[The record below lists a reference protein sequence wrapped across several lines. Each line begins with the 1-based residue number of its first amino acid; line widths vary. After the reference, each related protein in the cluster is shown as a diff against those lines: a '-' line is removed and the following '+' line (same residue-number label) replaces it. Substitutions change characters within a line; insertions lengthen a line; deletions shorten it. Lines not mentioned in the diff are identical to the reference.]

1 MKKWGKNEVFRII
14 RWHRWLP
21 YGEGENRVKANYDN
35 LLKLLIDK
43 KMTKT
48 DLRKQAK
55 ISSSTLAK
63 IGKQEMVSQDVLNKI
78 CSVLECK
85 VDDIVALE
93 KDENEEFEVTIDPDK
108 PKVISL
114 FSGAGGMDIGFI
126 NSGFQIIWAND
137 FFQEAVSSYRKNIGK
152 HIVYGDITKIAS
164 SDIPDDPDVIIGGFP
179 CQGFSVAN
187 TRRNMEDKRNFLYK
201 EMLRVISDK
210 KPKFFVAENV
220 KGLLSMEKGKVFEM
234 IKSDFENLTDSN
246 GNKIGYTVEARILNA
261 AEYGVPQ
268 ARERVII
275 IGNRLGVKN
284 PFPEP
289 THYIEKNENTSE
301 ELLPAI
307 TTEQAIGFLSEK
319 KISKNLVSLSKKE
332 VEEHARDTK
341 LTDKNGL
348 FSILNFNDSDSVQFG
363 NHIASENVSDKFW
376 GRKYEV
382 NQHELCDYLRFWRDK
397 SGWTTKRIDEHF
409 GYSHTAGHWFRKD
422 NKSGSIPKPE
432 DWWELKKILGFD
444 DKYDEAVTT
453 MVEKE
458 IKFEQSLRIT
468 NWDRPSDTI
477 TATSPEIHVNKKRR
491 LSVRECAI
499 LQTFP
504 LDYEFTGS
512 LNKMYTQIGN
522 AVPVK
527 LATKISE
534 EIYKVIQKEK

>member
-1 MKKWGKNEVFRII
+1 M
-14 RWHRWLP
+14 
-21 YGEGENRVKANYDN
+21 KANYDN

-63 IGKQEMVSQDVLNKI
+63 IDKQEMVSQDVLNKI

-152 HIVYGDITKIAS
+152 HIVYGDITKIES

-382 NQHELCDYLRFWRDK
+382 NQHELCDYLRCWRDK
-397 SGWTTKRIDEHF
+397 AGWTTKRIDEHF

-453 MVEKE
+453 MVEKD